1 MLPLNCR
8 YTCISC
14 ETKKRKKNSDRWSFK
29 DEDSVH
35 ILVEYHLL
43 HLAFFN
49 TRIQGCIDTQ
59 TGITSGSYSKCNE
72 TIDIGEFQRSEIRQ
86 SCNNMWGKGVDLI
99 FYLLFANAIHYNLI
113 DKMRNRFS
121 FLWYFQTIDINL
133 CETKTKIKSC
143 KQRTHQQLPI

>member
-14 ETKKRKKNSDRWSFK
+14 ETKKQRKISDRWSFK

-35 ILVEYHLL
+35 ILVEYHLF
-43 HLAFFN
+43 HLAFFSI
-49 TRIQGCIDTQ
+49 RIQGCIDTQ
-59 TGITSGSYSKCNE
+59 TGITSGSYSKYNK
-72 TIDIGEFQRSEIRQ
+72 TINIGEFQRSEIRQ

-113 DKMRNRFS
+113 VKN
-121 FLWYFQTIDINL
+121 
-133 CETKTKIKSC
+133 EK
-143 KQRTHQQLPI
+143 